1 MGDYETTDDE
11 VMTGI
16 TRTITPNET
25 DRLSRVER
33 LLIQLIARQDAQ
45 DEKIKSLK
53 TTQQQPTSTMV
64 SSTPYRQA
72 KTSTKTTVEHE
83 MRKESDFVSFPE
95 KCSLKIS
102 QPNSLQD
109 FTKYSIKSFPKL
121 PFGLL
126 LFLCHSYIWIR
137 QNLSP

>member
-1 MGDYETTDDE
+1 MLLLYAIDLADYETTDDE

-45 DEKIKSLK
+45 DETINSLK
-53 TTQQQPTSTMV
+53 TTTKPKSTIV

-72 KTSTKTTVEHE
+72 KTTSTKATVEHE
-83 MRKESDFVSFPE
+83 MRKESDFLHF
-95 KCSLKIS
+95 SLS
-102 QPNSLQD
+102 
-109 FTKYSIKSFPKL
+109 KSKL
-121 PFGLL
+121 RKKTLK
-126 LFLCHSYIWIR
+126 S
-137 QNLSP
+137 

>member
-83 MRKESDFVSFPE
+83 MRKESDFLFFFSEIMFSRSLSNKKFPQ
-95 KCSLKIS
+95 K
-102 QPNSLQD
+102 
-109 FTKYSIKSFPKL
+109 FP
-121 PFGLL
+121 
-126 LFLCHSYIWIR
+126 
-137 QNLSP
+137 